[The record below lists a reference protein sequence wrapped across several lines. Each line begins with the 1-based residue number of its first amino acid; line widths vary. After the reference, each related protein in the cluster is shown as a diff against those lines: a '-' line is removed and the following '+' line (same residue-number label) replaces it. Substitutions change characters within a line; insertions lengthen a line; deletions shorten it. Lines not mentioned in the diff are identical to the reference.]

1 MGLAGIAQG
10 EAAKRGAFSAN
21 RDIEVRYDRA
31 GWPLYLPYL
40 CAAGAFFM
48 LVWSRDH
55 NFAISFGSLSLSVG
69 VIIGLVFIRQM
80 IILNENALLYR
91 EAQLEIAERRKAEEE
106 VKRLNEDLEERVRL
120 RTAELEATNKDLL
133 VAKAKAEAA
142 ARAKSNFLD
151 NMSHEIRTPMNAII
165 GMARLLQGTDIKPE
179 QRDFLDTIQKSGSA
193 LLAIIDD
200 ILDYSKIDGDKMEL
214 VNVPFDLQICIEDS
228 LDLVAIK
235 ASEKGLELAYLLEN
249 DVPKRI
255 VGDVNRLRQVLVN
268 LLGNAVK
275 FTDRGDVVLRSAP
288 DGLKGVTTR
297 LSFTLQS
304 GTRE

>member
-1 MGLAGIAQG
+1 MG
-10 EAAKRGAFSAN
+10 
-21 RDIEVRYDRA
+21 
-31 GWPLYLPYL
+31 
-40 CAAGAFFM
+40 
-48 LVWSRDH
+48 
-55 NFAISFGSLSLSVG
+55 
-69 VIIGLVFIRQM
+69 
-80 IILNENALLYR
+80 
-91 EAQLEIAERRKAEEE
+91 
-106 VKRLNEDLEERVRL
+106 
-120 RTAELEATNKDLL
+120 
-133 VAKAKAEAA
+133 
-142 ARAKSNFLD
+142 
-151 NMSHEIRTPMNAII
+151 
-165 GMARLLQGTDIKPE
+165 
-179 QRDFLDTIQKSGSA
+179 
-193 LLAIIDD
+193 
-200 ILDYSKIDGDKMEL
+200 SKCHAVQV

-255 VGDVNRLRQVLVN
+255 VGDSNRLRQVLVN